1 LVVLCCVKFFCPEKP
16 CFAVLPS
23 SLQHVDVEKL
33 FELGWDILQER
44 ENSVVRV
51 LVSESVE
58 DETFFGYE
66 GVSVSGN
73 PIS

>member
-1 LVVLCCVKFFCPEKP
+1 MEKR
-16 CFAVLPS
+16 L
-23 SLQHVDVEKL
+23 
-33 FELGWDILQER
+33 ELGWDVLQER

-66 GVSVSGN
+66 GVSVSWN

>member
-1 LVVLCCVKFFCPEKP
+1 MEKR
-16 CFAVLPS
+16 L
-23 SLQHVDVEKL
+23 
-33 FELGWDILQER
+33 ELGWGVLQER
-44 ENSVVRV
+44 ENSIVRV

-66 GVSVSGN
+66 GVSVSWN